1 MHSDDDA
8 FDGDD
13 IGGIG
18 ADGPLP
24 EDESR
29 LVAQDLDDLE
39 AFERVFTDEG
49 IKGVSMWCHD
59 CDEEHFYRWELLRG
73 SLQTLLET
81 GDIPVHEPA
90 FSPDPDEYV
99 PWEYARG
106 YVDALRDAGVDERLP
121 VSGCGRCG
129 MELDGP
135 LMAANWCPR
144 CASPL
149 MGQRLREA
157 LATAGLAEDAIET
170 AMRAAGLL
178 SI

>member
-1 MHSDDDA
+1 MHSDGDA

-13 IGGIG
+13 LG
-18 ADGPLP
+18 ASGPLP
-24 EDESR
+24 DDESR
-29 LVAQDLDDLE
+29 LVTQDLDDLE
-39 AFERVFTDEG
+39 AFERVFADEG

-59 CDEEHFYRWELLRG
+59 CDEEHFYRWDLLRG
-73 SLQTLLET
+73 SLETLLET

-121 VSGCGRCG
+121 VEGCGRCG
-129 MELDGP
+129 MELEGP
-135 LMAANWCPR
+135 LAAANWCPR
-144 CASPL
+144 CATPL
-149 MGQRLREA
+149 MGQRLRTA
-157 LATAGLAEDAIET
+157 LAAAGLSEDAIES